1 MRRGKQW
8 AWWNLPAGLKAILQR
23 ERLAGRYG
31 GESAV
36 GIGHAP
42 YFWAQEYGE
51 PAAEIKAQHFARDSW
66 AAFENDKANIFRQA
80 VRESLIP

>member
-1 MRRGKQW
+1 MRKGKQW
-8 AWWNLPAGLKAILQR
+8 AWWNLPTGLKAILQR

-36 GIGHAP
+36 GIGQAP
-42 YFWAQEYGE
+42 YFWAQEYGN

-66 AAFENDKANIFRQA
+66 EAFRTRKTENLKRA
-80 VRESLIP
+80 VRESLS